1 MRKLLFRRKKAI
13 AQINRLMWEEHA
25 DNQFEESQVMR
36 SYSAGI
42 IDGLGLALTVLSTE
56 PAQQAPAFPLSLSFY
71 EEDDESCTIAKKH
84 ETVEAMRERVF
95 DMQQANKLS
104 LFYEEVD

>member
-1 MRKLLFRRKKAI
+1 MRKLLLRRKKVI
-13 AQINRLMWEEHA
+13 DEINRLMWEEHR

-42 IDGLGLALTVLSTE
+42 IDGLGLALTVLSKN
-56 PAQQAPAFPLSLSFY
+56 PAQQAPAFPLSISFY
-71 EEDDESCTIAKKH
+71 EEEEESCTIARRH
-84 ETVEAMRERVF
+84 QEVEAMRERVF
-95 DMQQANKLS
+95 DLQQQTKLS

>member
-1 MRKLLFRRKKAI
+1 MRKLLLGRKKLTEK
-13 AQINRLMWEEHA
+13 INRLMWEEHR

-36 SYSAGI
+36 SYSAGV
-42 IDGLGLALTVLSTE
+42 IDGLGMVLHLICSDAFKE
-56 PAQQAPAFPLSLSFY
+56 APMFPISLSFY
-71 EEDDESCTIAKKH
+71 EEEDESCTIARKQQV
-84 ETVEAMRERVF
+84 VEDLRERVF

>member
-1 MRKLLFRRKKAI
+1 MRKLLLSRKKLTDK
-13 AQINRLMWEEHA
+13 INRIMWEEHR

-42 IDGLGLALTVLSTE
+42 IDGLGMVLHLMHNS
-56 PAQQAPAFPLSLSFY
+56 PAKEAPMFPISLSFY
-71 EEDDESCTIAKKH
+71 EEDDESCTIARKQQ
-84 ETVEAMRERVF
+84 TVEAMRERVF
-95 DMQQANKLS
+95 DLQQSNKLS

>member
-1 MRKLLFRRKKAI
+1 M
-13 AQINRLMWEEHA
+13 MWEEHQ

-42 IDGLGLALTVLSTE
+42 IDGLGMALTALSSE
-56 PAQQAPAFPLSLSFY
+56 PNEEAKYFPLSISFY
-71 EEDDESCTIAKKH
+71 EEDDESCTIARKNQQ
-84 ETVEAMRERVF
+84 VERVRERLF
-95 DMQQANKLS
+95 DLQQESKLS

>member
-1 MRKLLFRRKKAI
+1 MRKLLVKRKGLIDK
-13 AQINRLMWEEHA
+13 INRLMWEEHQ
-25 DNQFEESQVMR
+25 DSQFEESQVMR

-42 IDGLGLALTVLSTE
+42 IDGLGMVIGLLSNK
-56 PAQQAPAFPLSLSFY
+56 PAEEAPIFPISLSFY

-84 ETVEAMRERVF
+84 QAVESMRERMF
-95 DMQQANKLS
+95 DLQQQSKVS

>member
-1 MRKLLFRRKKAI
+1 MRKLLLSRKKLTDK
-13 AQINRLMWEEHA
+13 INRIMWEEHC

-42 IDGLGLALTVLSTE
+42 IDGLGMVLHLLHDN
-56 PAQQAPAFPLSLSFY
+56 PAKEAPMFPVSLSFY
-71 EEDDESCTIAKKH
+71 EEEDPTA
-84 ETVEAMRERVF
+84 TVEAVRERLF
-95 DMQQANKLS
+95 DLQQASKLS